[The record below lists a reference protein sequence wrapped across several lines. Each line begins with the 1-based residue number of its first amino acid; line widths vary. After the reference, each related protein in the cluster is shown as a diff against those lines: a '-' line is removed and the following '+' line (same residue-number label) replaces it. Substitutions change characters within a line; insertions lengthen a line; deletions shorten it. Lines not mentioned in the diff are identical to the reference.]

1 MRGIIHISTIG
12 GQPLPVLQGIVEFPA
27 TETILFH
34 SDESKTIAEK
44 IRSVLTGNIHLH
56 LIDNPNDFFSIYSL
70 CEEIFD
76 TYPDSKFEI
85 NISGGTKIMSLAL
98 YAYFSKQPENVVF
111 HIDQNG
117 IVHFLMQKH
126 SQPLVHFL
134 PIKSYIEYSGQKI
147 KSIVRHEEIPP
158 ESWECEKVV
167 RGFFENSD
175 VEYLQLCKE
184 YFYYNKNNKGFSSF
198 ELLNPRSGSTVQWIK
213 EESQLIFTLYRKYKP
228 TPDVYR
234 FAGKESIGIALE
246 AKWFELYVAQILSK
260 WEKTRELVWSLVV
273 PYNNGEDKNEIDIIV
288 NTGIKLLF
296 VECKTQI
303 SDIKDVDKFRNV
315 TKNYGGLGAKSV
327 LITYSKPPV
336 RFIEKC
342 SDNNILLFYFRD
354 GNKEVRVTDD
364 LYQMLDCEM
373 VKTNTF

>member
-1 MRGIIHISTIG
+1 MKSIHIAIIG
-12 GQPLPVLQGIVEFPA
+12 GQPLPVLQGIIEFPA
-27 TETILFH
+27 NETILLH
-34 SDESKTIAEK
+34 SHESMAVAEK
-44 IRSVLTGNIHLH
+44 IKSALNGSIQLH
-56 LIDNPNDFFSIYSL
+56 LIDNPNDFYAILSICHAISGK
-70 CEEIFD
+70 
-76 TYPDSKFEI
+76 YPDSKFYV
-85 NISGGTKIMSLAL
+85 NISGGTKIMSLGL
-98 YAYFSKQPENVVF
+98 FAYFSNRPEDEVF

-117 IVHFLMQKH
+117 IVHFLTHKL
-126 SQPLVHFL
+126 SQPLQNFL
-134 PIKSYIEYSGQKI
+134 PIKNCIEYSGQKI
-147 KSIVRHEEIPP
+147 KSIVRYEEIPP
-158 ESWECEKVV
+158 ESWECEMVV
-167 RGFFENSD
+167 RSFFENSD
-175 VEYLQLCKE
+175 REYLELCKE

-198 ELLNPRSGSTVQWIK
+198 ELLNPRSGSTVKWIK

-228 TPDVYR
+228 TPDVYSFEGR
-234 FAGKESIGIALE
+234 ESIGIALE

-315 TKNYGGLGAKSV
+315 TKNYGGFGAKSV
-327 LITYSKPPV
+327 LVTYSKPPV